1 MEFVDVIDDGH
12 VPMMA
17 MLSLT
22 KKTTIYHLLIYQM
35 PIHKSDG
42 TYACQRWSAVY
53 ALYGT
58 SKVR

>member
-1 MEFVDVIDDGH
+1 MEFVDFIDDGH

-42 TYACQRWSAVY
+42 TYAC
-53 ALYGT
+53 
-58 SKVR
+58 